1 MKEKIKEGGN
11 NISNRKAVETAVNC
25 NQDKDK
31 IPSTI
36 LNALNNI
43 LKRL

>member
-1 MKEKIKEGGN
+1 MKEKIKEGGS
-11 NISNRKAVETAVNC
+11 NITNRKAVETAC